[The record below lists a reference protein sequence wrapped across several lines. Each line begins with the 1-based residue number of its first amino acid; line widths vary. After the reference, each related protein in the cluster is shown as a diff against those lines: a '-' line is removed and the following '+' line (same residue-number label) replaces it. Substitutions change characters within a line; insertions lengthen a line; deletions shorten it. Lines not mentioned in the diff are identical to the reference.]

1 MGVKFH
7 FINSKEFRHEARE
20 LLRKTFALIIVRT
33 FQTDKTDIY
42 VEYSLRSKHLLQAFG
57 LQAFGL
63 RTECMEY
70 RLEVWILHGQY

>member
-33 FQTDKTDIY
+33 FQPDKTDIY